1 MADGRLVIQRL
12 RYILLQM
19 KSKGF
24 FLLSLALILAVLAGS
39 NGCSGGGSGSGGGGG
54 NTTPT
59 PVIASVTPTSLTA
72 GSSAQT
78 ITVMGSGFIS
88 SSVIEVGGVAEVT
101 TYVSSTELTATV
113 PPAQLASGAQLPI
126 VVSNGSTTS
135 SSGTPANLVV
145 NNPSP
150 TISSVSPSVELVN
163 SSSPVVTVTGTNFV
177 STTAI
182 DINGSA
188 RPTTYT
194 SATQASATLTA
205 ADLSAAGTL
214 SLTAVNPTPGGGT
227 SAGVSVT
234 VNNPPIG
241 AIQLNPSVLLV
252 GTSTPTMI
260 TVTGNTFVAGTVIQ
274 VNGQA
279 RATTYVNATTVTF
292 VATVADQAAQ
302 STLYVTATNPAP
314 GGGTSAFAILNI
326 SPPTATPVI
335 SAVSPNSFFAGSG
348 ATTISITGT
357 GLTANSIVDWN
368 GTPIATSFYS
378 GYGSGGL
385 SATVPQANL
394 ATAGTA
400 NVTVNTPTATPALS
414 NAIAVTITNPPVPTL
429 TSIFPNSGQNNTAT
443 TLTLTGTGFTALST
457 AAINGEPVPCT
468 LNGPTQITCQVP
480 GSSLA
485 TPGNASVAVSTPAPG
500 GGTSSS
506 LPYTAYLSI
515 ENNDIVYNPT
525 DGLLWASVPV
535 SAIGSGGNSV
545 VGIDPVTGNTV
556 QQIFVGSNPNKLALS
571 TDGTQLFVGLDGST
585 AVAQVN
591 LAQGKVVNQ
600 FALGGGPGLYNAP
613 YTALSLAA
621 VPGLPNSVAVD
632 VSNNSV
638 SIYDSGIA
646 RAQSSTTAGQGP
658 MAFGSSASTLYV
670 ANAGTIQQ
678 LTVGPTGITATTS
691 IPTTSY
697 SADVSVQYDSGEI
710 YVSSGQVYSAST
722 GVLAGT
728 FYTDPTTPASGP
740 VVSDSTLGLAFVG
753 YTNYSGG
760 AQVLSFNESNFNAIG
775 SIPVNGVGE
784 DGYPS
789 NFQKIVRWGQN
800 GLALSAQASGYSGV
814 NQIFIFQ
821 TPLVADLSSSPADLA
836 VTLTAPSTATTGT
849 AISWVATLSNNGPNP
864 ASGAAVTMNL
874 DSSLII
880 NSITPSQGSCGTGA
894 QFTCDLGSLA
904 NGASATVKVSA
915 TPSTSGTLAGV
926 ATVSSVSYDPTLS
939 NNRATTTTVVT
950 GALYGAAPLIS
961 SISPNFVQAGSSDV
975 TLTVTGS
982 GFNQD
987 STVDLGTTAL
997 ATTFASASQLTATV
1011 PAAEIAT
1018 YGWAAITVNNPAPGG
1033 GVSPVT
1039 PLTVYASVSLPASG
1053 LLFDPYAQL
1062 FYATVPSTSTTLTGN
1077 SVVSVNPFSL
1087 AVGTPVLVGSE
1098 PTVMAETS
1106 DGKYLFIGLS
1116 GANSLAQFD
1125 LSNQTLT
1132 ATIPLN
1138 FPQGGSTT
1146 TSVATNWLATMPGSD
1161 TTLAVETVSSWGN
1174 FGILDVSGNTGTFRP
1189 NVSGIYAGNNPV
1201 FADATDIYAHDN
1213 QTSGSEFYRYTV
1225 NASGLT
1231 LVDGTTLDGLGG
1243 YFGDFALA
1251 DGLVYGEGGG
1261 IVNPTTTPPSQVAT
1275 LPLTNSVSSSFV
1287 GYGIGVI
1294 PDPSLQKDFLM
1305 LENSSGQIV
1314 RYDLKTYLPEA
1325 AVDAPGSSPNSYQ
1338 SWPMIRYGQDG
1349 IALLSSSQDPT
1360 TYQYVT
1366 TLILLRGPFVTPQLL
1381 STDSAATITSASSD
1395 SISHG
1400 SGNTI
1405 LTLTGTN
1412 FLPGMAITW
1421 NGSYR
1426 TTTLLSSTQATVDI
1440 PATDVASP
1448 GTASLLA
1455 TNPGAPNSNAL
1466 QVTIN

>member
-1 MADGRLVIQRL
+1 
-12 RYILLQM
+12 M
-19 KSKGF
+19 KSKPLF
-24 FLLSLALILAVLAGS
+24 HLSLVLTLAASVLS

-54 NTTPT
+54 GGNVTPT
-59 PVIASVTPTSLTA
+59 PAISSISPATLSA
-72 GSSAQT
+72 GASAQT
-78 ITVMGSGFIS
+78 ITIMGSGFIS

-113 PPAQLASGAQLPI
+113 PAAQLASGAQLPI

-135 SSGTPANLVV
+135 SSGTPVNLVV

-150 TISSVSPSVELVN
+150 TIASVSPSVELVN
-163 SSSPVVTVTGTNFV
+163 SSSSVVTVTGTNFV

-182 DINGSA
+182 NINGSA

-194 SATQASATLTA
+194 SATQVSATLTA

-227 SAGVSVT
+227 SAAASLA

-252 GTSTPTMI
+252 GTTTPATI
-260 TVTGNTFVAGTVIQ
+260 TVTGNTFVPGTVIQ
-274 VNGQA
+274 VNGQS
-279 RATTYVNATTVTF
+279 RTTTYVNATTVTF
-292 VATVADQAAQ
+292 VATVADQTVQ
-302 STLYVTATNPAP
+302 TTFYVTATNPAP
-314 GGGTSAFAILNI
+314 GGGTSAYAILNI
-326 SPPTATPVI
+326 SPPTLTPVI

-368 GTPIATSFYS
+368 GTPIATTFYA
-378 GYGSGGL
+378 GYGGGGL
-385 SATVPQANL
+385 SATVPQSDL
-394 ATAGTA
+394 TTAGTA
-400 NVTVNTPTATPALS
+400 SVTVNSPTATPSLS
-414 NAIAVTITNPPVPTL
+414 NAISVTITNPPVPTL
-429 TSIFPNSGQNNTAT
+429 TSISPDSGQINTAN
-443 TLTLTGTGFTALST
+443 TLTLTGTGFTALS
-457 AAINGEPVPCT
+457 AATINGEPVPCT

-485 TPGNASVAVSTPAPG
+485 TPGNAAVAVSTPAPG

-506 LPYTAYLSI
+506 LPYTTYLSI
-515 ENNDIVYNPT
+515 ANNDIVYNAT

-545 VGIDPVTGNTV
+545 VGIDPVTGNTI

-571 TDGTQLFVGLDGST
+571 TDGTQLFVGLDGSA

-591 LAQGKVVNQ
+591 LSQGKVVNQ
-600 FALGGGPGLYNAP
+600 FALGGGAGLYNSP
-613 YTALSLAA
+613 YKALSLAA
-621 VPGLPNSVAVD
+621 VPGSPNSVAVD
-632 VSNNSV
+632 LSNSSV
-638 SIYDSGIA
+638 IIYDSGVA
-646 RAQSSTTAGQGP
+646 RAQVSTSGGQGP

-670 ANAGTIQQ
+670 ANGGSIQQ

-697 SADVSVQYDSGEI
+697 FADVSLQYDSGEI

-722 GVLAGT
+722 GILSGT
-728 FYTDPTTPASGP
+728 FYAAPTTVASGP

-753 YTNYSGG
+753 YTNYTGG
-760 AQVLSFNESNFNAIG
+760 AQVLSFNESNFNAVS

-784 DGYPS
+784 GGYPT

-800 GLALSAQASGYSGV
+800 GLALSAQASAFSDV

-836 VTLTAPSTATTGT
+836 VTLTAPATATTGT
-849 AISWVATLSNNGPNP
+849 AISWVATISNSGPN
-864 ASGAAVTMNL
+864 AATGAAVSMNL

-880 NSITPSQGSCGTGA
+880 NNITPSQGSCSAGP
-894 QFTCDLGSLA
+894 QFSCDLGSLA
-904 NGASATVKVSA
+904 NGASATVKVTA
-915 TPSTSGTLAGV
+915 TPSTATTLAGV
-926 ATVSSVSYDPTLS
+926 ATISSVSYDPTLS
-939 NNRATTTTVVT
+939 NNQATTSTVVT

-961 SISPNFVQAGSSDV
+961 AISPNLVQAGSSDF

-987 STVDLGTTAL
+987 SIVQLGATAL
-997 ATTFASASQLTATV
+997 ATTYASPSQLTATV
-1011 PAAEIAT
+1011 SAAEIAT

-1033 GVSPVT
+1033 GVSPVV
-1039 PLTVYASVSLPASG
+1039 PLTVYASVSVPASG

-1062 FYATVPSTSTTLTGN
+1062 LYATVPSTSTTLAGN

-1098 PTVMAETS
+1098 PNVMAETS
-1106 DGKYLFIGLS
+1106 DGNYLYVGLS

-1125 LSNQTLT
+1125 LASQTLT

-1138 FPQGGSTT
+1138 FPQSSSTT
-1146 TSVATNWLATMPGSD
+1146 SSVAANWLATMPGSD
-1161 TTLAVETVSSWGN
+1161 TTLAVNTISTWGN
-1174 FGILDVSGNTGTFRP
+1174 FGILDISGNTGTFRP
-1189 NVSGIYAGNNPV
+1189 NLSGIYNGVNPL
-1201 FADATDIYAHDN
+1201 FADATHIYAYDSE
-1213 QTSGSEFYRYTV
+1213 TSGAEFYRYTV
-1225 NASGLT
+1225 NSSGLT
-1231 LVDGTTLDGLGG
+1231 LVDGTTLNGMGG
-1243 YFGDFALA
+1243 YFGGVSLA
-1251 DGLVYGEGGG
+1251 DGLVYGAGGG
-1261 IVNPTTTPPSQVAT
+1261 IANPTTTPPSQIAT
-1275 LPLTNSVSSSFV
+1275 LPLLDFSGSGV
-1287 GYGIGVI
+1287 GGDGIGVV
-1294 PDPSLQKDFLM
+1294 PDPSLDKDFLM
-1305 LENSSGQIV
+1305 VNDFTASNALV
-1314 RYDLKTYLPEA
+1314 RYDLKTFLPEA
-1325 AVDAPGSSPNSYQ
+1325 MVGIPGSSPNSYQ
-1338 SWPMIRYGQDG
+1338 SWPMLRFGQDG
-1349 IALLSSSQDPT
+1349 IALLSSTQDPT

-1366 TLILLRGPFVTPQLL
+1366 TLILVRGPFVAPQLL
-1381 STDSAATITSASSD
+1381 STNSAATLTSSSSSSITHA
-1395 SISHG
+1395 

-1421 NGSYR
+1421 NGAYR
-1426 TTTLLSSTQATVDI
+1426 TTTVLSTTQATVDI

-1448 GTASLLA
+1448 GTSSLLA

-1466 QVTIN
+1466 QITIN